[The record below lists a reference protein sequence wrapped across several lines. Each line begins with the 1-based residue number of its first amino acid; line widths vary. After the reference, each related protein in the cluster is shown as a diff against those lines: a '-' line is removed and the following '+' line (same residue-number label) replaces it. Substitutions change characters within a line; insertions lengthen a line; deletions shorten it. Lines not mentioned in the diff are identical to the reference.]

1 MMFRGKNRRGNAV
14 VEFAVASAIL
24 LPSLSGTFQFGF
36 SFYRYNLLQ
45 TAVTNG
51 GMYGAY
57 RTYRCASGSTDIA
70 KVKAAIQNMTV
81 YGTPA
86 PSGTPVPVVPGLKPS
101 DVEVTYTLTSLQIP
115 TAVTVKVKNYKMKAL
130 FQDYTVS
137 GKPKYTAT
145 YLGRYAPEESE
156 P

>member
-14 VEFAVASAIL
+14 VEFAIASAIL
-24 LPSLSGTFQFGF
+24 IPTLAGTFQFGF

-45 TAVTNG
+45 TAVANG

-57 RTYRCASGSTDIA
+57 RTYRAENGATDIA
-70 KVKAAIQNMTV
+70 KVKAAIQNMAV

-101 DVEVTYTLTSLQIP
+101 DIDVTYTLTALQIP
-115 TAVTVKVKNYKMKAL
+115 TAVTVKVKSYKVNAL
-130 FQDYTVS
+130 FHEYAIA
-137 GKPKYTAT
+137 GKPKFTAPF
-145 YLGRYAPEESE
+145 LGRYAPEESE